1 MRSGAVRHDTTVVA
15 DAATTDGPPVDRWTH
30 DDVEGPVTDTQILLL
45 LLPVIVIEIGLIIFA
60 LRDLLR
66 PERTVRGE
74 SKLMW
79 GLIICFISLV
89 GPILYLTVG
98 RHEE

>member
-1 MRSGAVRHDTTVVA
+1 MDTT
-15 DAATTDGPPVDRWTH
+15 
-30 DDVEGPVTDTQILLL
+30 QIVLLL
-45 LLPVIVIEIGLIIFA
+45 TPIIVIEIGLIIYA

-79 GLIICFISLV
+79 GLVIVFISLL

-98 RHEE
+98 RQEE

>member
-1 MRSGAVRHDTTVVA
+1 MLAHA
-15 DAATTDGPPVDRWTH
+15 M
-30 DDVEGPVTDTQILLL
+30 TDTQIVLL
-45 LLPVIVIEIGLIIFA
+45 LLPVILIELGLILFA

-79 GLIICFISLV
+79 GLVICFISLL

-98 RHEE
+98 RQEE

>member
-1 MRSGAVRHDTTVVA
+1 M
-15 DAATTDGPPVDRWTH
+15 
-30 DDVEGPVTDTQILLL
+30 TDTQIVLLV
-45 LLPVIVIEIGLIIFA
+45 LPIVIVEIGLILFA

-66 PERTVRGE
+66 PERRVRGD

-79 GLIICFISLV
+79 GLLIVFISLL

-98 RHEE
+98 RQEE

>member
-1 MRSGAVRHDTTVVA
+1 M
-15 DAATTDGPPVDRWTH
+15 TDP
-30 DDVEGPVTDTQILLL
+30 QILLL
-45 LLPVIVIEIGLIIFA
+45 LLPIAIIEIGLILVA

-66 PERTVRGE
+66 PERRVRGD

-79 GLIICFISLV
+79 GILIVVIGML

-98 RHEE
+98 RREE

>member
-1 MRSGAVRHDTTVVA
+1 MTT
-15 DAATTDGPPVDRWTH
+15 
-30 DDVEGPVTDTQILLL
+30 TQVFLL
-45 LLPVIVIEIGLIIFA
+45 LLPIIVIEIGLIIYA

-66 PERTVRGE
+66 PERLVRGD

-79 GLIICFISLV
+79 GILIVAIGVL

-98 RHEE
+98 RREE

>member
-1 MRSGAVRHDTTVVA
+1 MNN
-15 DAATTDGPPVDRWTH
+15 
-30 DDVEGPVTDTQILLL
+30 TQVLLL
-45 LLPVIVIEIGLIIFA
+45 LLPVIVVELVLIVIA

-66 PERTVRGE
+66 PERKVRGD

-79 GLIICFISLV
+79 GLIIVFISLL

-98 RHEE
+98 RQEE

>member
-1 MRSGAVRHDTTVVA
+1 MS
-15 DAATTDGPPVDRWTH
+15 
-30 DDVEGPVTDTQILLL
+30 DTQIVLLV
-45 LLPVIVIEIGLIIFA
+45 LPILVIEIGLIFFA

-66 PERTVRGE
+66 PERRVRGD

-79 GLIICFISLV
+79 GILIVFIGLL

-98 RHEE
+98 RQEE